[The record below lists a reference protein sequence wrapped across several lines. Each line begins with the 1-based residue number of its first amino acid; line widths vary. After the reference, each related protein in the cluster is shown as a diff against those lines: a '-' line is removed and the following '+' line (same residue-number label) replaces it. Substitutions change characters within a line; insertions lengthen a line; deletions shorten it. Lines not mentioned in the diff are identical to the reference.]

1 MPDPVSLLSTAYR
14 DLSAVLSSLT
24 LEEGFEPWVVSEMYL
39 ATANTPDVFVDI
51 TDTFERKLDALR
63 CHASQ
68 MTDLD
73 TLDAR
78 IRSWNTLNAERAGL
92 PAGRLAESY
101 LRVDTQ

>member
-1 MPDPVSLLSTAYR
+1 MGGRR
-14 DLSAVLSSLT
+14 DVPGDGHTS
-24 LEEGFEPWVVSEMYL
+24 
-39 ATANTPDVFVDI
+39 DVFVDI

-73 TLDAR
+73 GLDAR
-78 IRSWNTLNAERAGL
+78 IRAWNAANAEQGGL
-92 PAGRLAESY
+92 PAGTLAECY

>member
-1 MPDPVSLLSTAYR
+1 
-14 DLSAVLSSLT
+14 
-24 LEEGFEPWVVSEMYL
+24 MYL
-39 ATANTPDVFVDI
+39 ATPNTSDVFVDI

-73 TLDAR
+73 GLDAR
-78 IRSWNTLNAERAGL
+78 IRGWNTANAQQGGL
-92 PAGRLAESY
+92 PTGTLAETY